1 MVIEHPLHIALTES
15 RISKA
20 RQTGVGLV
28 SSGSTFQDQSRDAHS
43 TLISTAPRDQ
53 GDSEFYGTAIGKV

>member
-1 MVIEHPLHIALTES
+1 MVIGMRDSVRAICS
-15 RISKA
+15 GGSKA
-20 RQTGVGLV
+20 RQTGVGLA